1 MSQEVGG
8 EFQRWFIKAE
18 EDLNL
23 VLKLLK
29 DEDANQFTSSIGF
42 HCQQAIEKFLKAF
55 LIYNQKEFKRT
66 HDLNLL
72 RNLCS
77 EIDSDFAILEFG
89 ELIEFAVDY
98 RYPDDSYIP
107 ELEEIIT
114 YKELILNI
122 KMMIETKIINLEK

>member
-1 MSQEVGG
+1 MSQEVRG

-55 LIYNQKEFKRT
+55 LIYNQKEFIRT

-77 EIDSDFAILEFG
+77 EIDSDFVIL
-89 ELIEFAVDY
+89 EFAVDY

-107 ELEEIIT
+107 ELEEVKA

-122 KMMIETKIINLEK
+122 KMMIETKIIKIEM